1 MDDELYTR
9 IQTLITE
16 GNLADAEQ
24 ILDGMEERDARWHYL
39 SNHIYLSKNWTNEAR
54 KQLELAI
61 KLDPDNE
68 KYKEELET
76 LKQTAEETFEK
87 AEKKNKKKHLG
98 KGFLDECP
106 EGCAE
111 CCTVCGLELCCNLIC
126 EGCGG

>member
-1 MDDELYTR
+1 MEDGLYTR
-9 IQTLITE
+9 IQMLITE
-16 GNLADAEQ
+16 GNIVDAEQ

-39 SNHIYLSKNWTNEAR
+39 SSQIYLSKNWTNEAR

>member
-1 MDDELYTR
+1 MDEIERLIEEEELGSA
-9 IQTLITE
+9 Q
-16 GNLADAEQ
+16 AELNK
-24 ILDGMEERDARWHYL
+24 IGDKNARWHFL
-39 SNHIYLSKNWTNEAR
+39 QGRIYLAKKWYSEAR